1 MLLKSS
7 ASLEVNNYLMIYT
20 TTTTTRLNDFDVDSK
35 IHSLLN
41 HAITN
46 LNSYDSDDNNDSL
59 SLWRAYIDI
68 EYAILVLKLSYNNVE
83 TKRQSRYKKKSKIK
97 NLTER
102 KIPMKPEDDHNHQI
116 KRLKSV
122 LRRLDFRDKKLLLNE
137 LRSNRDLLKK
147 LVAKSKSE

>member
-1 MLLKSS
+1 
-7 ASLEVNNYLMIYT
+7 
-20 TTTTTRLNDFDVDSK
+20 LNDFDVDSK

-68 EYAILVLKLSYNNVE
+68 EYAILLLKLSYNNVE
-83 TKRQSRYKKKSKIK
+83 TKRQARYKKSNIKI
-97 NLTER
+97 LTER
-102 KIPMKPEDDHNHQI
+102 KIPMKPEDDNHEI

-122 LRRLDFRDKKLLLNE
+122 LRHVDFRDKKLLLNE

-147 LVAKSKSE
+147 LVAKRKSQ

>member
-20 TTTTTRLNDFDVDSK
+20 TTTPTRLNDFGVESK

-41 HAITN
+41 DAITN
-46 LNSYDSDDNNDSL
+46 LNNYNSDDNNDSL
-59 SLWRAYIDI
+59 SLWRAYIDV

-83 TKRQSRYKKKSKIK
+83 TKRQARYKKSNIK
-97 NLTER
+97 NLSKR
-102 KIPMKPEDDHNHQI
+102 KIPMKPEDDNYEI

-122 LRRLDFRDKKLLLNE
+122 LRHLDFRDKKLLLNE

-147 LVAKSKSE
+147 LVAKRKSQ

>member
-1 MLLKSS
+1 
-7 ASLEVNNYLMIYT
+7 MIISQQQS
-20 TTTTTRLNDFDVDSK
+20 RLNDFDVDSK

-41 HAITN
+41 NAITN

-83 TKRQSRYKKKSKIK
+83 TKRQARYKKKSKIK

-102 KIPMKPEDDHNHQI
+102 KIPMKPEDDHNHEI

-122 LRRLDFRDKKLLLNE
+122 LRHLDFRDKKLLLNE

-147 LVAKSKSE
+147 LVAKSKSQ

>member
-41 HAITN
+41 DAITN

-83 TKRQSRYKKKSKIK
+83 TKRQARYKKSNIK
-97 NLTER
+97 NLSKR
-102 KIPMKPEDDHNHQI
+102 KIPMKPEDDNYEI

-122 LRRLDFRDKKLLLNE
+122 LRHLDFRDKKLLLNE

-147 LVAKSKSE
+147 LVAKRKSQ

>member
-1 MLLKSS
+1 
-7 ASLEVNNYLMIYT
+7 
-20 TTTTTRLNDFDVDSK
+20 
-35 IHSLLN
+35 
-41 HAITN
+41 
-46 LNSYDSDDNNDSL
+46 L

-83 TKRQSRYKKKSKIK
+83 TKRQARYKKKSKIK

-102 KIPMKPEDDHNHQI
+102 KIPMKPEDDHNHEI

>member
-1 MLLKSS
+1 
-7 ASLEVNNYLMIYT
+7 MIISQQQS
-20 TTTTTRLNDFDVDSK
+20 RLNDFDVDSK

-83 TKRQSRYKKKSKIK
+83 TKRQARYKKKSKIK

-116 KRLKSV
+116 KQLKSV

-147 LVAKSKSE
+147 LVAKSKSQ

>member
-1 MLLKSS
+1 M
-7 ASLEVNNYLMIYT
+7 
-20 TTTTTRLNDFDVDSK
+20 NDFDVDSK

-46 LNSYDSDDNNDSL
+46 LNSYDSHDNNDTL
-59 SLWRAYIDI
+59 SLWRAYINI

-83 TKRQSRYKKKSKIK
+83 TKRQARYKKSNIK
-97 NLTER
+97 NLIER
-102 KIPMKPEDDHNHQI
+102 KIPMKPEDDNHEI

-122 LRRLDFRDKKLLLNE
+122 LRQLDFRDKKLLLNE

-147 LVAKSKSE
+147 LIAKRKSQ

>member
-7 ASLEVNNYLMIYT
+7 ASLEVNNYLMMYI

-41 HAITN
+41 HAVTN

-83 TKRQSRYKKKSKIK
+83 TKRQAIYKKSNIK
-97 NLTER
+97 NLSKR
-102 KIPMKPEDDHNHQI
+102 KIPMKPEDDNYEI

-122 LRRLDFRDKKLLLNE
+122 LRHLDFRDKKLLLNE

-147 LVAKSKSE
+147 LVAKRKSR

>member
-1 MLLKSS
+1 
-7 ASLEVNNYLMIYT
+7 MIISQQQS
-20 TTTTTRLNDFDVDSK
+20 RLNDFDVDSK

-46 LNSYDSDDNNDSL
+46 LNSYDSDDNIDSL

-83 TKRQSRYKKKSKIK
+83 TKRQARYKKKSKIK

-102 KIPMKPEDDHNHQI
+102 KIPMKPEDDHNHEI

-137 LRSNRDLLKK
+137 LRSNRDLLKNWLQK
-147 LVAKSKSE
+147 ASLNNII

>member
-1 MLLKSS
+1 
-7 ASLEVNNYLMIYT
+7 
-20 TTTTTRLNDFDVDSK
+20 LNDFDVDSK

-46 LNSYDSDDNNDSL
+46 LNSYDSDNNNDSL

-68 EYAILVLKLSYNNVE
+68 EYAILLLKLSYNNVE
-83 TKRQSRYKKKSKIK
+83 TKRQARYKKSNIKI
-97 NLTER
+97 LTER
-102 KIPMKPEDDHNHQI
+102 KIPMKPEDDNHEI

-122 LRRLDFRDKKLLLNE
+122 LRHVDFRDKKLLLNE

-147 LVAKSKSE
+147 LVAKRKSQ

>member
-7 ASLEVNNYLMIYT
+7 ASLEVNNYLMICT
-20 TTTTTRLNDFDVDSK
+20 RTTTTRLNDFDVESK

-41 HAITN
+41 DAITN

-83 TKRQSRYKKKSKIK
+83 TKRQARYKKSNIK
-97 NLTER
+97 NLSKR
-102 KIPMKPEDDHNHQI
+102 KIPMKPEDDNYEI

-122 LRRLDFRDKKLLLNE
+122 LRHLDFRDKKLLLNE

-147 LVAKSKSE
+147 LVAKRKSQ

>member
-41 HAITN
+41 DAITN

-83 TKRQSRYKKKSKIK
+83 TKRLARYKKSNIK
-97 NLTER
+97 NLSKR
-102 KIPMKPEDDHNHQI
+102 KIPMKPEDDNYEI

-122 LRRLDFRDKKLLLNE
+122 LRHLDFRDKKLLLNE

-147 LVAKSKSE
+147 LVAKRKSQ

>member
-1 MLLKSS
+1 
-7 ASLEVNNYLMIYT
+7 MIISQQNS
-20 TTTTTRLNDFDVDSK
+20 RLNDFDVDSK

-83 TKRQSRYKKKSKIK
+83 TKRQARYKKKSKIK

-102 KIPMKPEDDHNHQI
+102 KIPMKPEDDHNHEI

>member
-1 MLLKSS
+1 M
-7 ASLEVNNYLMIYT
+7 
-20 TTTTTRLNDFDVDSK
+20 NDFDVDSK

-46 LNSYDSDDNNDSL
+46 LKSYDSDNCNNSL

-83 TKRQSRYKKKSKIK
+83 TKRQARYKKSNMK
-97 NLTER
+97 NLSKR
-102 KIPMKPEDDHNHQI
+102 KIPMKPEDDNYEI

-122 LRRLDFRDKKLLLNE
+122 LRHLDFRDKKLLLNE

-147 LVAKSKSE
+147 LVAKRKSQ